1 MKILITG
8 GAGFIGSALVRQIM
22 STTEH
27 VVCNIDSLTYA
38 GSLETLHKVAHS
50 PRYKFI
56 QADITKIKILEKI
69 FRDFMPDAV
78 VHLAA
83 ETHVDR
89 SVSDP
94 EIFISTNI
102 IGTYNLLEVSR
113 AYWST
118 LHPVQKEN
126 FRFQHISTDEV
137 YGSLGNEGV
146 FVESSRYNPS
156 SPYSASKA
164 SSDHLVR
171 AWNKTYGLPTLITNC
186 SNNFGPFQFPEK
198 LIPLIISKA
207 ISLNPLPI
215 YGDGQQVRDWLFV
228 EDHARALMQILHLGK
243 IGETYNIGAQNER
256 TNLEVVEE
264 ICSILDCTCSQ
275 QLAEGGSYRDLISFV
290 PDRPGHDHRYAID
303 PSKIQNEIGWYPQ
316 ETFETGLRKTVEWYL
331 HNLDWTLTE
340 NKS

>member
-8 GAGFIGSALVRQIM
+8 GAGFIGSALVRQII
-22 STTEH
+22 STTEY

-38 GSLETLHKVAHS
+38 GSLKTLDEVAHS
-50 PRYKFI
+50 PRYKLI
-56 QADITKIKILEKI
+56 KADITKIKTLEKI

-118 LHPVQKEN
+118 LPPVQKKN

-137 YGSLGNEGV
+137 YGSLGDEGV

-171 AWNKTYGLPTLITNC
+171 AWGKTYGLPILITNC

-198 LIPLIISKA
+198 LIPLIISRA

-215 YGDGQQVRDWLFV
+215 YGDGQQVRDWLYV
-228 EDHARALMQILHLGK
+228 EDHARALLQILHLGK

-264 ICSILDCTCSQ
+264 ICSILDCTFSQ
-275 QLAEGGSYRDLISFV
+275 QLAEGRSYKDLISFV

-303 PSKIQNEIGWYPQ
+303 PSKIQNEIGWYPK

-340 NKS
+340 KKS